1 MRAVG
6 LLLRAGVVVIV
17 LAGIFATLD
26 GGTPAPAAGAG
37 RTVRQPAAPRRTP
50 VTRTVPRGT
59 VSIAATGDIVMGS
72 IPELPPADGA
82 RFFDGVMSALRGGVV
97 LGNLEGT
104 LSSGGASKCGPA
116 SANCYAFQMPPPYA
130 RWLKRA
136 HFTVLNL
143 ANNHSYDFGATGL
156 AQTVA
161 ALDAQGLRHTGRPGE
176 IAYQRVGS
184 VRVALVGFAP
194 YPWAQDLNDHSAAR
208 ALVREADRNADVVV
222 VTMHAGAEGRDR
234 SSTPRS
240 TEYFLGEN
248 RGNVRAFAHAVVDAG
263 ADLVAGHG
271 PHVLRG
277 MEWYR
282 GRLIAYSLGNFAGYK
297 VFSLSGPLSVSG
309 VLHVT
314 LRGNG
319 RFVRGQLV
327 ATKLTA
333 DGTPVLDPRGGAHG
347 LVRTRSR
354 VDFGVHGVT
363 VSPTGVLG

>member
-1 MRAVG
+1 
-6 LLLRAGVVVIV
+6 
-17 LAGIFATLD
+17 
-26 GGTPAPAAGAG
+26 
-37 RTVRQPAAPRRTP
+37 
-50 VTRTVPRGT
+50 VT
-59 VSIAATGDIVMGS
+59 IAATGDIVMGS
-72 IPELPPADGA
+72 TPRLPPADGA
-82 RFFDGVMSALRGGVV
+82 RFFAAVVPALRGGVV

-104 LSSGGASKCGPA
+104 LSSGGASKCGVA
-116 SANCYAFQMPPPYA
+116 STNCYAFQTPPSYA

-143 ANNHSYDFGATGL
+143 ANNHAYDFGSAGL
-156 AQTVA
+156 EQTVA

-176 IAYQRVGS
+176 IAYQRVGPI
-184 VRVALVGFAP
+184 RVALVGFAP
-194 YPWAQDLNDHSAAR
+194 YPWAQDLNDHAAAR
-208 ALVREADRNADVVV
+208 AVVREADRNADVVV
-222 VTMHAGAEGRDR
+222 VTMHAGAEGSDR

-240 TEYFLGEN
+240 TEYYLGEN

-297 VFSLSGPLSVSG
+297 VFALSGPLAVSG

-319 RFVRGQLV
+319 RFARGALV
-327 ATKLTA
+327 ATRLTA
-333 DGTPVLDPRGGAHG
+333 DGMPVLDPSGRAHALVRARSRADFGAHAVG
-347 LVRTRSR
+347 
-354 VDFGVHGVT
+354 
-363 VSPTGVLG
+363 VSPTGALR